1 MASEVLRA
9 IIDLVRKAANLAR
22 SIGIPN
28 LLQPGLVKEMIIAD
42 ILGHRLITS
51 KRHAD
56 ACDRDDDSI
65 LYEYLS
71 CKEGGTGQI
80 DRLFKEP
87 PAKRAE
93 SLERIRRNKWI
104 YLAVFREDNQTEVAV
119 IYELDPEVVLRE
131 TERQLDASKN
141 AISHVGFS
149 EVWARKHGT
158 VVFPKPIT
166 QS

>member
-1 MASEVLRA
+1 MAREIFRA
-9 IIDLVRKAANLAR
+9 ITELVRKAASLAR

-28 LLQPGLVKEMIIAD
+28 LLQPGLVKEMIVAD

-56 ACDRDDDSI
+56 ACDPGDVSI

-87 PAKRAE
+87 PAKRTE

-104 YLAVFREDNQTEVAV
+104 YLAVFSEDNQTEITV

-149 EVWARKHGT
+149 EAWAKRNGKI
-158 VVFPKPIT
+158 VFPESKT
-166 QS
+166 

>member
-1 MASEVLRA
+1 MAREVFKA
-9 IIDLVRKAANLAR
+9 IIELVRKAASLAR

-42 ILGHRLITS
+42 ILGHQLITS

-56 ACDRDDDSI
+56 ACDANDPSI

-87 PAKRAE
+87 PGNRAE

-104 YLAVFREDNQTEVAV
+104 YLAVFREDNQTEVTV
-119 IYELDPEVVLRE
+119 IYELAPQVVLSE

-149 EVWARKHGT
+149 EAWAKRNGR
-158 VVFPKPIT
+158 VVFPKIET
-166 QS
+166 